1 MLFIELA
8 ASKYGFAS
16 SIPAMSRAGILTRML
31 ILGLLGC
38 LTGPLTVALLPLVAS
53 LFPPT
58 GGMDGTLTSAAYG
71 SMEGVGEPMLNVRS
85 FGNGV
90 RRSDVSCS
98 SSLIITASICCIFS
112 LFSFSFFCIV
122 VSPSVRSSSLLPFL
136 IFIGKAYSEPL
147 SAL

>member
-16 SIPAMSRAGILTRML
+16 SIPAMSRAGILTRMF

-58 GGMDGTLTSAAYG
+58 GGKLTSAAYG
-71 SMEGVGEPMLNVRS
+71 SMEVVGEPMLNVRS

-98 SSLIITASICCIFS
+98 SSLIITASSCCI
-112 LFSFSFFCIV
+112 FSFSFFCIV
-122 VSPSVRSSSLLPFL
+122 VLPSVRSSSLLPFL

>member
-16 SIPAMSRAGILTRML
+16 SIPAMSRAGILTRMF

-58 GGMDGTLTSAAYG
+58 GGKLTSAAYG
-71 SMEGVGEPMLNVRS
+71 SMEVVGEPMLNVRS